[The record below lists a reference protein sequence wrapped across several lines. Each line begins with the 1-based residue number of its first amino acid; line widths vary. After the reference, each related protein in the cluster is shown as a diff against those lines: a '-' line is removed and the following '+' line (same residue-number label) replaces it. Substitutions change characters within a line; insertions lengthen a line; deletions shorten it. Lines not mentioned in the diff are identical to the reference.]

1 MTATPLVGSTFFGI
15 DISQLGEQLSSMR
28 RRVSKRVLVL
38 EFGTDLLHLAEACL
52 TQQGVQLNHISSVAL
67 PPEALDRGVPAEPA
81 KMASLIQ
88 QICTEKKIPAHRVA
102 VVLPPEVAFQRL
114 VDLPG
119 ELTTEEAREYVLDPA
134 KGVQLP
140 FPLAQTDFDLV
151 PMSTPS
157 MLVTT
162 AIFSRRLRSEQPL
175 LRTGPRQ
182 QGETRPPV
190 DAQLRRRPTHGLRA
204 HVLRL
209 RME

>member
-1 MTATPLVGSTFFGI
+1 MTATPLVGSSFFGI
-15 DISQLGEQLSSMR
+15 DISQLSEQLSSIR

-38 EFGTDLLHLAEACL
+38 AFSTDLLHLAEACL

-114 VDLPG
+114 VDLPS
-119 ELTTEEAREYVLDPA
+119 ELTTEQAREFVLDPA

-140 FPLAQTDFDLV
+140 FPLAQMDFDLV

-157 MLVTT
+157 ICLGALLCTVQRGSAPTSHQSCSSPL
-162 AIFSRRLRSEQPL
+162 ALIWASRRDEV
-175 LRTGPRQ
+175 
-182 QGETRPPV
+182 E
-190 DAQLRRRPTHGLRA
+190 
-204 HVLRL
+204 RL
-209 RME
+209 R